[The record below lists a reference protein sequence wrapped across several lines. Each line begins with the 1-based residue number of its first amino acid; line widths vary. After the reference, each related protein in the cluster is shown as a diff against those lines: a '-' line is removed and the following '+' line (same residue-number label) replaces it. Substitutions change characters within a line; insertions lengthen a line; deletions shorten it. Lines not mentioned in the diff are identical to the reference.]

1 MTLAAYHTG
10 TDSPNLAIN
19 EDGSGG
25 LLPSVP
31 VGNKTTWAE
40 TSRTGLTGA
49 DAPTGGDL
57 TTTGFAGTAGVN
69 LIDMGNA
76 LAVHLRATCG
86 TASAILTGRLV
97 LYDSSNAAIGVT
109 ATLTF
114 TADGTLRLG
123 NAAGNFV
130 CAHAIQDVGGARKC
144 RFFVDTVSAGTW
156 AVYIRPI

>member
-10 TDSPNLAIN
+10 TDAPNLAIN

-25 LLPSVP
+25 LFPSVP
-31 VGNKTTWAE
+31 VGNKTTYAE
-40 TSRTGLTGA
+40 ISRTGLTGA
-49 DAPTGGDL
+49 DVPTGGDL
-57 TTTGFAGTAGVN
+57 TTTGFAGTAGAN
-69 LIDMGNA
+69 LIDLGNA
-76 LAVHLRATCG
+76 LSVHLRATCG
-86 TASAILTGRLV
+86 TASAVLTGRV
-97 LYDSSNAAIGVT
+97 ILYDSANLAIGAM
-109 ATLTF
+109 ATVTF

-156 AVYIRPI
+156 QVFVRPI

>member
-31 VGNKTTWAE
+31 VGNKTTWSE
-40 TSRTGLTGA
+40 TSRTGITGA
-49 DAPTGGDL
+49 DSPTGGDL
-57 TTTGFAGTAGVN
+57 TTTGFAGTAGAN
-69 LIDMGNA
+69 LIDLGNA

-86 TASAILTGRLV
+86 TASAVLTGRIM
-97 LYDSSNAAIGVT
+97 LYDGSNAAIGAT
-109 ATLTF
+109 ATVTF

-123 NAAGNFV
+123 NATGNFIANV
-130 CAHAIQDVGGARKC
+130 AIQDVGGARKC

-156 AVYIRPI
+156 QVFVRPI